1 MAVGS
6 VVEANKAVPLP
17 PPPPAQITAY
27 VVYTCIMAG
36 SGGLMYGYDLVIAGG
51 ISIMDDF
58 LLKFYPNVYIHKKN
72 AQEDNYC
79 RYNNQ
84 VFQLFSSSL
93 YLAALIAT
101 FFASVVSKKLG
112 RRATMLGAGMFFIV
126 GTVIGTAA
134 ENLAMII
141 TGRALLGCGIGF
153 ANQAVPVYLSEIAPP
168 RIRGGLNILF
178 GVYLTIGIL
187 SGNIVNYFAAKVHPW
202 GWRLSLGIAGIPA
215 LLLTLCSL
223 VIVETPSSLIER
235 GKHEQ
240 ARDVLRRIRGTTEVL
255 AELDELIETS
265 RRDSRRPSW
274 ESFREFFCERRHR
287 GEMVVAC
294 MLPFFQQV
302 AGNDA
307 ILFYGTFLFKLAG
320 FGDQASL
327 YSAIITG
334 ACAFLSC
341 SSTILFIDR
350 LGRRPLLLIGCALM
364 ASSLVVVG
372 SIFAAT
378 LQGDVR
384 KLPLAESVTEVVM
397 VCIFVIGFGVSLGP
411 LAWLI
416 PSEILS
422 QEVRSAGQSIAV
434 FVNMLFKFII
444 AQTFLSMLCAFKF
457 GIFFF
462 FAGWSFVIAT
472 FIILL
477 LPETKQVPLHKMET
491 LWQDHW
497 FWKQIVG
504 PPSSPN
510 PVYYSDPS
518 PML

>member
-6 VVEANKAVPLP
+6 SAVEANKAP
-17 PPPPAQITAY
+17 PPRITAY
-27 VVYTCIMAG
+27 VVFTCIMAG

-58 LLKFYPNVYIHKKN
+58 LLKFYPGVYIHKKN
-72 AQEDNYC
+72 AKEDNYC

-112 RRATMLGAGMFFIV
+112 RRVTMLCAGMFFIV

-134 ENLAMII
+134 QNLAMII
-141 TGRALLGCGIGF
+141 IGRALLGCGLGF

-168 RIRGGLNILF
+168 RIRGGLNMLF
-178 GVYLTIGIL
+178 VVYVTIGIL

-202 GWRLSLGIAGIPA
+202 GWRLSLGMAGIPA
-215 LLLTLCSL
+215 LILTLCSL
-223 VIVETPSSLIER
+223 IIVETPSSLVER
-235 GKHEQ
+235 GKFEQ
-240 ARDVLRRIRGTTEVL
+240 ARDVLCRIRGTTDVSV
-255 AELDELIETS
+255 ELNEITEAS
-265 RRDSRRPSW
+265 KRFQGGRSW
-274 ESFREFFCERRHR
+274 DSFRELFCKRRHR

-294 MLPFFQQV
+294 ILPFFQQV

-307 ILFYGTFLFKLAG
+307 ILFYGTFVFKLAG

-334 ACAFLSC
+334 GCAFLAC
-341 SSTILFIDR
+341 SSSTLFVDR
-350 LGRRPLLLIGCALM
+350 LGRRPLLLFGCALM
-364 ASSLVVVG
+364 ASALAIVG
-372 SIFAAT
+372 SIFAAA
-378 LQGDVR
+378 LRGNVK
-384 KLPLAESVTEVVM
+384 KLSSAESVTEVVM
-397 VCIFVIGFGVSLGP
+397 VCVFVVGFGVSLGP

-422 QEVRSAGQSIAV
+422 QDVRSAGQSVTV

-462 FAGWSFVIAT
+462 FAGWSLVIAIFT
-472 FIILL
+472 LL
-477 LPETKQVPLHKMET
+477 FLPETKHVPLYKMET
-491 LWQDHW
+491 LWHDHW
-497 FWKQIVG
+497 FWKKIVG
-504 PPSSPN
+504 PPSPPTLS
-510 PVYYSDPS
+510 YTG
-518 PML
+518 

>member
-6 VVEANKAVPLP
+6 VVVEANKAA
-17 PPPPAQITAY
+17 PPPAPQITAY
-27 VVYTCIMAG
+27 VVFTCIMAS

-58 LLKFYPNVYIHKKN
+58 LLKFYPSVYMHKKN

-93 YLAALIAT
+93 YLAALIST

-112 RRATMLGAGMFFIV
+112 RRVTLLGAAMFFII

-134 ENLAMII
+134 ENLAMIV

-178 GVYLTIGIL
+178 GVYVTIGVV
-187 SGNIVNYFAAKVHPW
+187 SGSIVNYFAAKVHPR

-215 LLLTLCSL
+215 LLLTLFTL
-223 VIVETPSSLIER
+223 VIVETPFSLIER

-240 ARDVLRRIRGTTEVL
+240 ARDVLCRIRGTTEVS
-255 AELDELIETS
+255 AEFDELIEIC
-265 RRDSRRPSW
+265 RRPAVQGSRGHSW

-287 GEMVVAC
+287 GAMVVAC

-307 ILFYGTFLFKLAG
+307 ILFYGIFLFKLAG
-320 FGDQASL
+320 FGDQTSL
-327 YSAIITG
+327 YSAIIIG
-334 ACAFLSC
+334 GCALLSC
-341 SSTILFIDR
+341 LLTMLFIDR

-364 ASSLVVVG
+364 ASVLVVLG

-378 LQGDVR
+378 LRGDVR
-384 KLPLAESVTEVVM
+384 KFPLAESVTEVVL
-397 VCIFVIGFGVSLGP
+397 VCIFVIGFGVSIGP

-416 PSEILS
+416 PSEILP
-422 QEVRSAGQSIAV
+422 QDVRLAGQSIAV

-472 FIILL
+472 FTILF

-491 LWQDHW
+491 VWQDHW

-504 PPSSPN
+504 PPSPVPPN
-510 PVYYSDPS
+510 S